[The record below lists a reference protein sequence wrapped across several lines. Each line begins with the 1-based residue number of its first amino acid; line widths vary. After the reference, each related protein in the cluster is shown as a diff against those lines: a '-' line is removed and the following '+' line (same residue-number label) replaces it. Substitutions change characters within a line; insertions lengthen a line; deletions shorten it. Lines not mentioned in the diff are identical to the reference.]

1 MTCVPRWRKRPPTQI
16 CLLSAT
22 PCSILASSHPMTD
35 GSLVPAR
42 LLVFR
47 VGTLACAAEVD
58 QVREILP
65 RLPTT
70 RIPGAPPV
78 VAGLV
83 NVRGTLV
90 TVVEG
95 WRALGQPQ
103 PGPAAPPSLE
113 TSQTQAP
120 DAAGSTIILELG
132 QREASGNGRTLIGF
146 TVDEVLDMLTT
157 GPGSETTLEDRK
169 GLPGVDPTLVRAVGR
184 RNGELFIVLD
194 VAALLGP
201 ILTT

>member
-1 MTCVPRWRKRPPTQI
+1 
-16 CLLSAT
+16 
-22 PCSILASSHPMTD
+22 MTD
-35 GSLVPAR
+35 GSLVSAR

-95 WRALGQPQ
+95 WRALGLP
-103 PGPAAPPSLE
+103 APPTPPPPATAPSSSLE
-113 TSQTQAP
+113 V
-120 DAAGSTIILELG
+120 AAGSTLLLEVG
-132 QREASGNGRTLIGF
+132 GNAGGGGGGVGGEGAEGAEGENGSHRLIGF
-146 TVDEVLDMLTT
+146 TVDEVLDMLAAGDTV
-157 GPGSETTLEDRK
+157 LEDRH

-184 RNGELFIVLD
+184 RNGEVFIVLD

-201 ILTT
+201 ILTS

>member
-1 MTCVPRWRKRPPTQI
+1 MSEKN
-16 CLLSAT
+16 LGL
-22 PCSILASSHPMTD
+22 
-35 GSLVPAR
+35 AR

-70 RIPGAPPV
+70 RIPGAPSV

-95 WRALGQPQ
+95 WRALGQ
-103 PGPAAPPSLE
+103 APP
-113 TSQTQAP
+113 AP
-120 DAAGSTIILELG
+120 PPSTTGHPTEAQDLQGSTIILELG
-132 QREASGNGRTLIGF
+132 GDGDNGGQRLIGF
-146 TVDEVLDMLTT
+146 TVDEVVDMMAGGDTV
-157 GPGSETTLEDRK
+157 LEDRQ

-184 RNGELFIVLD
+184 RHGELIIVLD

>member
-95 WRALGQPQ
+95 WRALGQV
-103 PGPAAPPSLE
+103 PPSPPPGAAAGSPPSTPE
-113 TSQTQAP
+113 A
-120 DAAGSTIILELG
+120 AAGSTIILEVEKG
-132 QREASGNGRTLIGF
+132 DADNGGKKLI
-146 TVDEVLDMLTT
+146 
-157 GPGSETTLEDRK
+157 
-169 GLPGVDPTLVRAVGR
+169 
-184 RNGELFIVLD
+184 
-194 VAALLGP
+194 
-201 ILTT
+201 

>member
-1 MTCVPRWRKRPPTQI
+1 MTE
-16 CLLSAT
+16 
-22 PCSILASSHPMTD
+22 
-35 GSLVPAR
+35 GSLVSAR

-47 VGTLACAAEVD
+47 VGTLVCAADVD

-95 WRALGQPQ
+95 WRALGL
-103 PGPAAPPSLE
+103 PPLSPTPSPE
-113 TSQTQAP
+113 AGTI
-120 DAAGSTIILELG
+120 GSTIILELG
-132 QREASGNGRTLIGF
+132 KAEDAGNGGQAGGGGRKLIGF
-146 TVDEVLDMLTT
+146 TVDEVMDMLAV
-157 GPGSETTLEDRK
+157 GETTLEDRQ

-184 RNGELFIVLD
+184 RDGELFIVLD

-201 ILTT
+201 ILPS

>member
-1 MTCVPRWRKRPPTQI
+1 MRRATRTCLP
-16 CLLSAT
+16 SAT
-22 PCSILASSHPMTD
+22 PCSILVSSHPMSEAT
-35 GSLVPAR
+35 LVR

-47 VGTLACAAEVD
+47 VGNLVCAAEVD
-58 QVREILP
+58 AVREILP

-95 WRALGQPQ
+95 WRALGQ
-103 PGPAAPPSLE
+103 APPSASPE
-113 TSQTQAP
+113 TPVASAAP
-120 DAAGSTIILELG
+120 GSTIILEVAG
-132 QREASGNGRTLIGF
+132 RDADNGGATRKLIGF
-146 TVDEVLDMLTT
+146 TVDEVIDLLA
-157 GPGSETTLEDRK
+157 GGNSTLEGCE

-184 RNGELFIVLD
+184 GG
-194 VAALLGP
+194 VAGGVWSSWWA
-201 ILTT
+201 

>member
-1 MTCVPRWRKRPPTQI
+1 MTE
-16 CLLSAT
+16 
-22 PCSILASSHPMTD
+22 
-35 GSLVPAR
+35 GSLVSVR

-47 VGTLACAAEVD
+47 VGTLACAADVD

-95 WRALGQPQ
+95 WRALGL
-103 PGPAAPPSLE
+103 PPLSP
-113 TSQTQAP
+113 TPSP
-120 DAAGSTIILELG
+120 DADVTGSTIILEMG
-132 QREASGNGRTLIGF
+132 KREEPGNGGGGAGGAGGAGGGEARKLIGF
-146 TVDEVLDMLTT
+146 TVDEVMDMLA
-157 GPGSETTLEDRK
+157 SAETTLEDRK

-194 VAALLGP
+194 IAALLGP
-201 ILTT
+201 ILTS

>member
-1 MTCVPRWRKRPPTQI
+1 MNE
-16 CLLSAT
+16 
-22 PCSILASSHPMTD
+22 
-35 GSLVPAR
+35 GSLVPAPPGR

-47 VGTLACAAEVD
+47 VGALACAAEVD

-95 WRALGQPQ
+95 WRALGQDPS
-103 PGPAAPPSLE
+103 PASPTAGPSVPASISEPAL
-113 TSQTQAP
+113 
-120 DAAGSTIILELG
+120 GSTIIFEVAK
-132 QREASGNGRTLIGF
+132 EGNDRKMIGF
-146 TVDEVLDMLTT
+146 TVDEVMDMLAA
-157 GPGSETTLEDRK
+157 GDTTLEDRK
-169 GLPGVDPTLVRAVGR
+169 TLPGVDPTLVRAVGR
-184 RNGELFIVLD
+184 RNGAVFIVLD

>member
-1 MTCVPRWRKRPPTQI
+1 
-16 CLLSAT
+16 
-22 PCSILASSHPMTD
+22 MTD
-35 GSLVPAR
+35 GSLVSAR

-95 WRALGQPQ
+95 WRALGLP
-103 PGPAAPPSLE
+103 PPPSPPTSALE
-113 TSQTQAP
+113 GTL
-120 DAAGSTIILELG
+120 GSTLILELG
-132 QREASGNGRTLIGF
+132 APGGGGRGGEAENGSHKLIGF
-146 TVDEVLDMLTT
+146 TVDEVLDMLAA
-157 GPGSETTLEDRK
+157 GDHTLEGRQ

-194 VAALLGP
+194 LAALLGP
-201 ILTT
+201 VLTS

>member
-1 MTCVPRWRKRPPTQI
+1 
-16 CLLSAT
+16 
-22 PCSILASSHPMTD
+22 MTD
-35 GSLVPAR
+35 GSLVSAR

-95 WRALGQPQ
+95 WRALGL
-103 PGPAAPPSLE
+103 PPLSPTPSPE
-113 TSQTQAP
+113 AGAT
-120 DAAGSTIILELG
+120 GSTLILEMG
-132 QREASGNGRTLIGF
+132 KGEDAGNGEGAGRKLIGF
-146 TVDEVLDMLTT
+146 TVDEVLDMLT
-157 GPGSETTLEDRK
+157 GGGGGGETTLEDRK

-201 ILTT
+201 ILTS

>member
-1 MTCVPRWRKRPPTQI
+1 
-16 CLLSAT
+16 
-22 PCSILASSHPMTD
+22 MTD
-35 GSLVPAR
+35 GSLVLAR

-47 VGTLACAAEVD
+47 VGQLACAAEVNR
-58 QVREILP
+58 VREILP

-95 WRALGQPQ
+95 WRALGQS
-103 PGPAAPPSLE
+103 APPVSPPSSAE
-113 TSQTQAP
+113 SSEPVT
-120 DAAGSTIILELG
+120 GSTIILEVAG
-132 QREASGNGRTLIGF
+132 EEGNGAHKLIGF
-146 TVDEVLDMLTT
+146 TVDEVMDMLAA
-157 GPGSETTLEDRK
+157 GETALADRN

>member
-1 MTCVPRWRKRPPTQI
+1 M
-16 CLLSAT
+16 SE
-22 PCSILASSHPMTD
+22 
-35 GSLVPAR
+35 GSLAR

-47 VGTLACAAEVD
+47 VGNLACAAEVD

-95 WRALGQPQ
+95 WRALGLEAPVSS
-103 PGPAAPPSLE
+103 AASP
-113 TSQTQAP
+113 P
-120 DAAGSTIILELG
+120 DAAPGSTIMLETGTAGGLV
-132 QREASGNGRTLIGF
+132 GF
-146 TVDEVLDMLTT
+146 TVDEVLDMVPV
-157 GPGSETTLEDRK
+157 GDAALEDRAA
-169 GLPGVDPTLVRAVGR
+169 LPGVDPTLVRAVGR
-184 RNGELFIVLD
+184 RHGELFVVLN

>member
-1 MTCVPRWRKRPPTQI
+1 MSEENLAPVPT
-16 CLLSAT
+16 
-22 PCSILASSHPMTD
+22 
-35 GSLVPAR
+35 AR

-47 VGTLACAAEVD
+47 VGALACAAEVD

-95 WRALGQPQ
+95 WRALGQQ
-103 PGPAAPPSLE
+103 PPSPPPP
-113 TSQTQAP
+113 SAP
-120 DAAGSTIILELG
+120 EAVAGSTIIFELAYEG
-132 QREASGNGRTLIGF
+132 ERGPGRRLIGF
-146 TVDEVLDMLTT
+146 TVDEVVDMLAV
-157 GPGSETTLEDRK
+157 GDTTLEDRA
-169 GLPGVDPTLVRAVGR
+169 GLPGVDPVLVRAVGR
-184 RNGELFIVLD
+184 RHGDLFIVLD
-194 VAALLGP
+194 LVALLGP
-201 ILTT
+201 VLTT

>member
-1 MTCVPRWRKRPPTQI
+1 MSEGT
-16 CLLSAT
+16 L
-22 PCSILASSHPMTD
+22 
-35 GSLVPAR
+35 GSAR

-47 VGTLACAAEVD
+47 VGALACAAEVD

-70 RIPGAPPV
+70 RIPGAPSV

-95 WRALGQPQ
+95 WRALGQ
-103 PGPAAPPSLE
+103 APP
-113 TSQTQAP
+113 AP
-120 DAAGSTIILELG
+120 PTTGHPTEAQELQGSTLILQLG
-132 QREASGNGRTLIGF
+132 GGSRGGARGGGGDGDNGGHRLIGF
-146 TVDEVLDMLTT
+146 TVDEVLDLLAGGDTV
-157 GPGSETTLEDRK
+157 LEDRK

-184 RNGELFIVLD
+184 RNNELIIVLD

-201 ILTT
+201 ILTS

>member
-1 MTCVPRWRKRPPTQI
+1 MTE
-16 CLLSAT
+16 
-22 PCSILASSHPMTD
+22 
-35 GSLVPAR
+35 GSLVSAR

-47 VGTLACAAEVD
+47 VGTLACAVDVD

-95 WRALGQPQ
+95 WRALGL
-103 PGPAAPPSLE
+103 PPLSPNP
-113 TSQTQAP
+113 SP
-120 DAAGSTIILELG
+120 DEVPGSTIILEMG
-132 QREASGNGRTLIGF
+132 KGEEAANGGSGGSGGSGEARKLLGF
-146 TVDEVLDMLTT
+146 TVDEVMDMLA
-157 GPGSETTLEDRK
+157 SAETTLEDRK

-201 ILTT
+201 ILNFVRSER

>member
-1 MTCVPRWRKRPPTQI
+1 M
-16 CLLSAT
+16 SE
-22 PCSILASSHPMTD
+22 
-35 GSLVPAR
+35 GSLATAR

-95 WRALGQPQ
+95 WRALGQEP
-103 PGPAAPPSLE
+103 PASPSSVDAETAP
-113 TSQTQAP
+113 
-120 DAAGSTIILELG
+120 GSTIIFELG
-132 QREASGNGRTLIGF
+132 KRDGENGPGGGRKLIGF
-146 TVDEVLDMLTT
+146 TVDEVVDMLTV
-157 GPGSETTLEDRK
+157 GGEARGDTTLEDRA

-184 RNGELFIVLD
+184 RHGELFILLD

-201 ILTT
+201 VLTN

>member
-1 MTCVPRWRKRPPTQI
+1 M
-16 CLLSAT
+16 SE
-22 PCSILASSHPMTD
+22 
-35 GSLVPAR
+35 GSLATAR

-95 WRALGQPQ
+95 WRALGQEP
-103 PGPAAPPSLE
+103 PAAPS
-113 TSQTQAP
+113 SVV
-120 DAAGSTIILELG
+120 IIFELG
-132 QREASGNGRTLIGF
+132 QGEGEHRPGRKLIGF
-146 TVDEVLDMLTT
+146 TVDEVVDMLAV
-157 GPGSETTLEDRK
+157 GGGGRGDTTLEGGT

-184 RNGELFIVLD
+184 RHGELFILLD

-201 ILTT
+201 VLTTQGASGEPHGSRL

>member
-1 MTCVPRWRKRPPTQI
+1 
-16 CLLSAT
+16 
-22 PCSILASSHPMTD
+22 
-35 GSLVPAR
+35 

-58 QVREILP
+58 LVREILP

-70 RIPGAPPV
+70 RIPGAPSV

-95 WRALGQPQ
+95 WRALGQLP
-103 PGPAAPPSLE
+103 PPPANGLPTAAQE
-113 TSQTQAP
+113 SQ
-120 DAAGSTIILELG
+120 GSTIILELG
-132 QREASGNGRTLIGF
+132 SGESGGAAKSTDADDGAHKLIGF
-146 TVDEVLDMLTT
+146 TVDEVLDMLAA
-157 GPGSETTLEDRK
+157 GDTTLEGRQ

-184 RNGELFIVLD
+184 RKGELIIVLD